1 MSIQRVLSG
10 MRPSGKLHLGHL
22 HGALSNWVELQEKYE
37 CFYFVADWH
46 ALTTEY
52 ENTKNIKNDSVD
64 MVIDWLSVGLDPEK
78 STIFVQSQ
86 LPEHSELHLFLSMI
100 TPLSWLERCP
110 TYKEQL
116 KEIKLRDLHTY
127 GFLGYPV
134 LQAADI
140 LIYKA
145 DKVPVGEDQLPH
157 LELTREI
164 ARRFNSFYGEILTE
178 PQALLT
184 KTPKIPGNDGRKMS
198 KSYNNCIYLS
208 DEPSVISKKISSY
221 ITDPARIHPTDLG
234 HPEICPI
241 FALHKIYSENYKET
255 EELCKKGKIG
265 CVKCKQIL
273 TSEIIKLLEPI
284 QKKQKELKKNPA
296 EIHKILKTGSEK
308 ARAIAGKTINEI
320 RDALKLWN
328 TE

>member
-1 MSIQRVLSG
+1 
-10 MRPSGKLHLGHL
+10 
-22 HGALSNWVELQEKYE
+22 
-37 CFYFVADWH
+37 
-46 ALTTEY
+46 
-52 ENTKNIKNDSVD
+52 
-64 MVIDWLSVGLDPEK
+64 
-78 STIFVQSQ
+78 
-86 LPEHSELHLFLSMI
+86 
-100 TPLSWLERCP
+100 
-110 TYKEQL
+110 
-116 KEIKLRDLHTY
+116 
-127 GFLGYPV
+127 
-134 LQAADI
+134 
-140 LIYKA
+140 A